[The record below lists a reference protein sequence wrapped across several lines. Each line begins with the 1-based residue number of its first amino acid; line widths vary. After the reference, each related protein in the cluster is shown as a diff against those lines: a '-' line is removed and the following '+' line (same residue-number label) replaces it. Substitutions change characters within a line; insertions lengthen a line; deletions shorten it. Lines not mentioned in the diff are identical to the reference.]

1 MKELLL
7 TIILALITFLIFI
20 FSVYKVIIWNE
31 IIKKLNLREDETNG
45 KNNKY

>member
-7 TIILALITFLIFI
+7 TIILVLITFLIFI
-20 FSVYKVIIWNE
+20 FSVYKVFIWNE
-31 IIKKLNLREDETNG
+31 IIKKLNLREDEING